1 MRVIVTRPARDAT
14 PWVQALQAQGFDALA
29 LPLIDIQTLP
39 EDDSVQQAW
48 AQLASYD
55 ALMFVSANAVAGF
68 FEARASQSSDAIE
81 NRALASSLRCW
92 ATGPGTTRALRLAGV
107 DAARIDAPPPDAP
120 TFDSEALWA
129 VVQTRVQA
137 GQRVLVV
144 RGTDAQ
150 RSQVS
155 GVGRDWLT
163 RQLQAAGV
171 QVDTA
176 VSYERR
182 CPSWTPAQ
190 AQRVQHL
197 LHHSV
202 WVFSSSEALANLQSL
217 LPQQRFDKAQAVA
230 THPRIAQAA
239 EKAGFGVVI
248 QSQPDLNHV
257 MLSIKSMA

>member
-1 MRVIVTRPARDAT
+1 MRVFVTRPARDAT
-14 PWVQALQAQGFDALA
+14 PWVQALQAQGFDAVA

-39 EDDSVQQAW
+39 HDASLQQAQ
-48 AQLASYD
+48 ARLQDYD

-68 FEARASQSSDAIE
+68 FEGTATHGFDALK
-81 NRALASSLRCW
+81 NRAWPTRWRCW
-92 ATGPGTTRALRLAGV
+92 ATGPGTARALRVAGV
-107 DAARIDAPPPDAP
+107 DESQIDVPPPDAP

-129 VVQTRVQA
+129 VVQPGVRA

-144 RGTDAQ
+144 RGTDAHH
-150 RSQVS
+150 SQAS

-163 RQLQAAGV
+163 RQLQAAGIR
-171 QVDTA
+171 VDTA

-182 CPSWTPAQ
+182 CPIWTPEQ
-190 AQRVQHL
+190 AQRVQDL
-197 LHHSV
+197 LPHSV
-202 WVFSSSEALANLQSL
+202 WVLSSSEALSNLQLL
-217 LPQQRFDKAQAVA
+217 LPQQRFDQAKAVA